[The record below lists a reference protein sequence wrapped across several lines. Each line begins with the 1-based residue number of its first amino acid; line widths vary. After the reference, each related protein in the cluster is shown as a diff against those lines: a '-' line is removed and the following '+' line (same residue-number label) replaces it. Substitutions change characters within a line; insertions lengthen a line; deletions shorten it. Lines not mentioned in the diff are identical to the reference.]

1 MGVKCFL
8 SSSLYARYIL
18 IVIIQKKNLLQ
29 SMNNQKEKS
38 VSTTCQLAVY
48 QTPETETSYILK
60 ITFLLG
66 KSHEA
71 VKKDEVWSNY
81 EY

>member
-1 MGVKCFL
+1 
-8 SSSLYARYIL
+8 
-18 IVIIQKKNLLQ
+18 
-29 SMNNQKEKS
+29 MNNQKEKS